1 MVKILKINQW
11 ELLIMNALIRKIKS
25 SGPAA
30 IITSA
35 FIGPGTIIVST
46 KAGIAFGYSLIW
58 AVIFAVISLMFL
70 MEMASRVAIITKQ
83 DLIQATINVIPNS
96 IIWKRFIQ
104 GLMLLAVL
112 TVCFAFQAGNFSGG
126 SLGLANALGLEQ
138 KYVVIL
144 MTMIVLLI
152 TLLGSS
158 HLLELIMKLFVG
170 FMGIVFVITF
180 LFIQP
185 NVFAILKGVIPNI
198 PEGGYVLTLAL
209 IGTTLIGINLI
220 LHSITSKDRW
230 SKETDLIEAK
240 WDIGINILIGGLI
253 TFSIVVTS
261 ATVLQGTNI
270 TGNPALMFTQSL
282 KPVLGDYAS
291 LLGNLGL
298 FAAGLSSAIA
308 IPFTLK
314 KITTGVFQF
323 KDGAQGRKA
332 NILAIIAILFGAV
345 LAIIGKNPQ
354 QIIILAQATSGFFLP
369 LITILILIVTNN
381 KQVLGRYVNKPLQN
395 VVGGLVV
402 ILTLALGIQGIRQ
415 AVINFFN
422 LLG

>member
-1 MVKILKINQW
+1 
-11 ELLIMNALIRKIKS
+11 MNALIRKIKS

>member
-323 KDGAQGRKA
+323 KDGAQGKKA

>member
-1 MVKILKINQW
+1 
-11 ELLIMNALIRKIKS
+11 MNALIRKIKS

-323 KDGAQGRKA
+323 KDGAQGKKA

>member
-1 MVKILKINQW
+1 
-11 ELLIMNALIRKIKS
+11 MNTLIRKIKS

-381 KQVLGRYVNKPLQN
+381 KQVLGKYVNKPLQN